1 MSTLDKIIIVCASLC
16 IGWGLSEKYSQPLCK
31 PPVVAP
37 VVEPIVP
44 LPVPV
49 PAPLP
54 PAPKPEPS
62 YPQVFFDEYDK
73 VLSIAKEK
81 QKRIIVIFSADWC
94 PHCQD
99 LKKDL
104 TSMSIPQ
111 QYLLCIIDIDKNKA
125 LVNKFNIS
133 GLPTTIAITSNEK
146 ELCRKSGYQKKSYEA
161 WLYQCIK

>member
-1 MSTLDKIIIVCASLC
+1 MSTVDKLIIVCALLC
-16 IGWGLSEKYSQPLCK
+16 IGWGLGTKYSQPLCK
-31 PPVVAP
+31 PPLVAP
-37 VVEPIVP
+37 VVKPVVP
-44 LPVPV
+44 E
-49 PAPLP
+49 PAPTP
-54 PAPKPEPS
+54 DPD
-62 YPQVFFDEYDK
+62 YPQVFLDEYDK

-81 QKRIIVIFSADWC
+81 QKSIIVIFSADWC

-111 QYLLCIIDIDKNKA
+111 QYLLCIINIDKNKS
-125 LVNKFNIS
+125 LVNKFNIT